1 MVMVV
6 EYQKEKKCPDLW
18 HVRNCEI
25 ISKSN
30 IYGTDITHDIFQAW
44 RTKRIDFKTTSIG
57 AVFNW
62 LSSVISRS
70 PHI

>member
-25 ISKSN
+25 ISTDNMLTFLFSLVQVQIQSLKSSFGPKQN
-30 IYGTDITHDIFQAW
+30 
-44 RTKRIDFKTTSIG
+44 TKVFWKTPTEN
-57 AVFNW
+57 F
-62 LSSVISRS
+62 
-70 PHI
+70 